1 LESETASRDQ
11 ALQQFKTFAGT
22 RLLHLAVPEFI
33 QEGSASWSVTRGV
46 EVAREIVA
54 SLANIDASD
63 AVWERLQNG
72 VTRQYA
78 DLVQQLHSH
87 DCRASA
93 TFCEDV
99 FVATV
104 SYGPEERGIEEL
116 RDWLTFEVATRQEL
130 LAARERELLENHL
143 IGDVADHL
151 NKLLHE
157 GESLVRDMNNE
168 LNSRPTSTGMK
179 LRFTWRARD
188 DEPGLVEARKILMR
202 MSGTWT
208 PTERQIA
215 GAFLQSRI
223 QTERMAAEASSW
235 QESLALALDYR
246 KWHAFAVERQ
256 QDGKWQVLNKRTHGT
271 GSGGEKAIA
280 LTLPQFAAAAA
291 YYRSADKLAPRLI
304 LLDEAFVGIDT
315 DMRGKCMGF
324 IETFDLDF
332 MMTSERE
339 WACYST
345 LPGVA
350 IYQLSTR
357 PGIDAIGLTRW
368 IWNGTER
375 VMDGHG
381 H

>member
-1 LESETASRDQ
+1 
-11 ALQQFKTFAGT
+11 
-22 RLLHLAVPEFI
+22 
-33 QEGSASWSVTRGV
+33 
-46 EVAREIVA
+46 
-54 SLANIDASD
+54 
-63 AVWERLQNG
+63 
-72 VTRQYA
+72 
-78 DLVQQLHSH
+78 
-87 DCRASA
+87 
-93 TFCEDV
+93 
-99 FVATV
+99 
-104 SYGPEERGIEEL
+104 
-116 RDWLTFEVATRQEL
+116 
-130 LAARERELLENHL
+130 
-143 IGDVADHL
+143 L
-151 NKLLHE
+151 NELLHE

-208 PTERQIA
+208 PAERQIA